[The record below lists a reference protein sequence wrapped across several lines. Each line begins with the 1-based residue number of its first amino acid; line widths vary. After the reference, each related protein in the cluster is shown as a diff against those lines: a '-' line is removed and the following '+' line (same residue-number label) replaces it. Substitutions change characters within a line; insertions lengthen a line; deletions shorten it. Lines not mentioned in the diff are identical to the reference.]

1 MLETAELSHIDRLHR
16 IGRQVAVLKRIYLSY
31 EQIIVRVL
39 EKQEPTNA
47 SLKNSHYM
55 GLSDDL
61 ASSHPGIAESHQ
73 GLGGF
78 LTSAARV
85 RFERL
90 KYRIR
95 LYALSEIDECLDQKE
110 SLVMVVS
117 DIFLF

>member
-1 MLETAELSHIDRLHR
+1 MLSTAELSHIERLHH

-39 EKQEPTNA
+39 EKQEPTAA
-47 SLKNSHYM
+47 SLKNSHYVQ
-55 GLSDDL
+55 GDNLSASDL
-61 ASSHPGIAESHQ
+61 LIDESQ
-73 GLGGF
+73 LGLGGF

-95 LYALSEIDECLDQKE
+95 LYALSEIEECLDQKE
-110 SLVMVVS
+110 SLVMMVC
-117 DIFLF
+117 